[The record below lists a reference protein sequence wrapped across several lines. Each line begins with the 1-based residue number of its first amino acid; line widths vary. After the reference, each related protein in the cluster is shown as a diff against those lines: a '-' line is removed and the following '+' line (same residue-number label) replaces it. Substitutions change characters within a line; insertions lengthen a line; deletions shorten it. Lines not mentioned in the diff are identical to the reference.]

1 MKNCRSNI
9 RTYSPIIY
17 IAGPYTGRTT
27 EERDANIHRAD
38 MAARSIALLGLRL
51 GIMVRVLTPHLNT
64 ARWEESIGFHTA
76 EGEGYFYRVC
86 LDWILDTAD
95 AVYFLGPSPGANLE
109 RALAEA
115 IGVPVLTTEE
125 EVRAWLL
132 EWRDAMR
139 NQAGRASSTL
149 P

>member
-1 MKNCRSNI
+1 MRSYRKRDI

-17 IAGPYTGRTT
+17 VAGPYTGRTA
-27 EERDANIHRAD
+27 EERDAHIHAAD
-38 MAARSIALLGLRL
+38 MAARGIALLGLRL

-64 ARWEESIGFHTA
+64 ARWEESITT
-76 EGEGYFYRVC
+76 EGYFYRVC
-86 LDWILDTAD
+86 LDWILDTVD
-95 AVYFLGPSPGANLE
+95 AVYWLGPSPGANLE

-115 IGVPVLTTEE
+115 IGVPVLTTIE

-132 EWRDAMR
+132 AWRDAMR
-139 NQAGRASSTL
+139 DQAGASSIL